1 VLIRKQTLGNTEGT
15 NDNGLSIRASNTA
28 QKSTNQSTMGH
39 ECLKNIIHII
49 KPVNKVIQI
58 LKNVKFEQFWVTY

>member
-1 VLIRKQTLGNTEGT
+1 
-15 NDNGLSIRASNTA
+15 
-28 QKSTNQSTMGH
+28 MGH

-49 KPVNKVIQI
+49 KLVNKVMHI